1 MDIKTIVFSMM
12 IILPALFIVAEIY
25 RRKETTNEKLEA
37 RYFELMKQYHS
48 NPSDQLMREI
58 RTLAY
63 DMGKGRGMSQEEAK
77 KKFENDLRGISSQ
90 A

>member
-25 RRKETTNEKLEA
+25 RRKETSNEKLEA
-37 RYFELMKQYHS
+37 RYFELMKKYHT
-48 NPSDQLMREI
+48 NPSDQLMSEI
-58 RTLAY
+58 RSIAFELSKT
-63 DMGKGRGMSQEEAK
+63 RGMSQEEAE
-77 KKFENDLRGISSQ
+77 KKFEKDLRGITSQ